1 MLLLLNLQ
9 LKIKKNIHNNNIAVY
24 GHNIPLQWER
34 MVNFVREN
42 LLLNGGIWRKVIS
55 TILTFFKAKN
65 NILKTLYVN

>member
-42 LLLNGGIWRKVIS
+42 LLLNGGI
-55 TILTFFKAKN
+55 
-65 NILKTLYVN
+65 